1 MISIIV
7 KLWQS
12 IKLSLL
18 AFFLAV
24 LTGGLLIAFSDPNVL
39 SLWKSPFRFFSEA
52 INVSAKAYAALFQGA
67 IFDVNLTKRSFIN
80 GFYPLSETF
89 TIAAPLILAG
99 LSVTLAFRAGLFN
112 IGAQGQFIFGA
123 ISASYIGFKFSLPPV
138 IHIVVAIIF
147 AILVAGLWG
156 GLVGLLKSKT
166 GAHEVIVT
174 IMLNYIAAYFLLW
187 ILSTNTFLRKG
198 RQDPIAPEVQQ
209 NARLPKLFGDSFRV
223 NFAIIIA
230 FLVVILIFILL
241 DRTTWGF
248 QFRAAGANSFAAKTA
263 GISVPFVM
271 TTVMFI
277 AGALAGLAG
286 AVQVLGSEYALT
298 AGVAGSFGFDAITV
312 ALLGRAKPL
321 GTFLAAL
328 LFASLR
334 AGGLTMQ
341 ASTTTPIDIVLVI
354 QALVILFIAAPSLV
368 KVIFRL
374 KQVNANSDIAAKG
387 WNG

>member
-1 MISIIV
+1 MINIIV

-12 IKLSLL
+12 IKLSFL

-67 IFDVNLTKRSFIN
+67 IFDVNLTKRSFVN

-321 GTFLAAL
+321 GTLLAAL

-374 KQVNANSDIAAKG
+374 KQVNAKSDIAAKG